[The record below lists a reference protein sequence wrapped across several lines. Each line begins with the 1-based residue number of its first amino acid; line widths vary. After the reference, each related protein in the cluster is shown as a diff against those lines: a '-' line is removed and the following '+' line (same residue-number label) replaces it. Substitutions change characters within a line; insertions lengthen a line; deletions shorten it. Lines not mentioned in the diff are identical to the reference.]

1 MITIDKLSKRFGTH
15 YGLRD
20 ITTEIPE
27 GSIYGLVG
35 SNGSGKSTL
44 LRLIAGIYQADRGS
58 ITFDGKPVFE
68 HPETKVRMFYIS
80 DDQYTERSSSIAEMA
95 EVYTHIYPDYDK
107 KMALEMAE
115 RFGLDAKAK
124 LKTFSKGMQRQA
136 HIILGLAAKPQVLLC
151 DETFDGLDP
160 VKRRAVKQIFS
171 QMVLDYGTT
180 VLIASHN
187 LRELEDICDHIGLLH
202 GGQLVFQRSLDDLE
216 SDIFKLQVAFKMVR
230 RKEDFASLEP
240 VTFEQRGRMISMIVR
255 GKRESI
261 QERIDAMQPLYAE
274 ILPLTLE
281 EIFITEMEVLGY
293 DIEDILQ

>member
-124 LKTFSKGMQRQA
+124 FKTFSKGMQRQT

-160 VKRRAVKQIFS
+160 VKCRAVKQIFS

>member
-230 RKEDFASLEP
+230 CKEDFASLEP

>member
-151 DETFDGLDP
+151 DETLDGLDP
-160 VKRRAVKQIFS
+160 AKRRAVKQIFS

>member
-1 MITIDKLSKRFGTH
+1 MITIDKVNKRFGKH

-20 ITTEIPE
+20 MTTEIPD

-44 LRLIAGIYQADRGS
+44 LRLIAGIYQADQ
-58 ITFDGKPVFE
+58 GKILVNGQPVFE
-68 HPETKVRMFYIS
+68 NPQAKVHMFYIS
-80 DDQYTERSSSIAEMA
+80 DDQYTERSSSIAEMV
-95 EVYTHIYPDYDK
+95 EIYTHFYPDYDK
-107 KMALEMAE
+107 TMAFDLAK
-115 RFGLDAKAK
+115 RFGLDARAK
-124 LKTFSKGMQRQA
+124 FKTFSKGMQRQA
-136 HIILGLAAKPQVLLC
+136 HIILGLAAKPRVLLC

-160 VKRRAVKQIFS
+160 VKRRAVKQLFS

-180 VLIASHN
+180 VVIASHN

-202 GGQLVFQRSLDDLE
+202 SGQLVFQRSLDDLE
-216 SDIFKLQVAFKMVR
+216 RDIFKLQAAFKMVR
-230 RKEDFASLEP
+230 RKEDFANLAP

-255 GKRESI
+255 GKREDI
-261 QERIDAMQPLYAE
+261 QEQINAMQPLYAE

-293 DIEDILQ
+293 DIDDILQ

>member
-15 YGLRD
+15 YGLCD

-124 LKTFSKGMQRQA
+124 FKTFSKGMQRQA

>member
-1 MITIDKLSKRFGTH
+1 MITIDKLSKRFGAH

-44 LRLIAGIYQADRGS
+44 LRLIAGIYQADRGQVVV
-58 ITFDGKPVFE
+58 DGKPVFE

-107 KMALEMAE
+107 EMALAMAE
-115 RFGLDAKAK
+115 RFGLDTKAK
-124 LKTFSKGMQRQA
+124 FKTFSKGMQRQA

-230 RKEDFASLEP
+230 RKEDFAALNP

>member
-44 LRLIAGIYQADRGS
+44 LRLIAGIYQADRGGV
-58 ITFDGKPVFE
+58 FVDGKPVFE
-68 HPETKVRMFYIS
+68 NPETKVRMFYIS

-107 KMALEMAE
+107 KMALEMAA
-115 RFGLDAKAK
+115 RFGLDSKAK
-124 LKTFSKGMQRQA
+124 FKTFSKGMQRQA

-230 RKEDFASLEP
+230 RKEDFVTLEP

-255 GKRESI
+255 GKREAI
-261 QERIDAMQPLYAE
+261 QERIDTMQPLYAE

>member
-1 MITIDKLSKRFGTH
+1 MITIDKLSKRFGAH

-20 ITTEIPE
+20 ITTEIPG

-44 LRLIAGIYQADRGS
+44 LRLIAGIYQADRGQVVV
-58 ITFDGKPVFE
+58 DGKPVFE

-107 KMALEMAE
+107 EMALAMAE
-115 RFGLDAKAK
+115 RFGLDTKAK
-124 LKTFSKGMQRQA
+124 FKTFSKGMQRQA

-230 RKEDFASLEP
+230 RKEDFAALNP

>member
-124 LKTFSKGMQRQA
+124 LKIFSKGMQRQA

>member
-1 MITIDKLSKRFGTH
+1 M
-15 YGLRD
+15 
-20 ITTEIPE
+20 
-27 GSIYGLVG
+27 G

-115 RFGLDAKAK
+115 RFGLNAKAK

-136 HIILGLAAKPQVLLC
+136 HFFLGLAAKAQVLLC

-171 QMVLDYGTT
+171 QMVLDYGTS
-180 VLIASHN
+180 VLIAY
-187 LRELEDICDHIGLLH
+187 HI
-202 GGQLVFQRSLDDLE
+202 
-216 SDIFKLQVAFKMVR
+216 
-230 RKEDFASLEP
+230 
-240 VTFEQRGRMISMIVR
+240 
-255 GKRESI
+255 
-261 QERIDAMQPLYAE
+261 
-274 ILPLTLE
+274 
-281 EIFITEMEVLGY
+281 
-293 DIEDILQ
+293 

>member
-15 YGLRD
+15 YGIRD

-27 GSIYGLVG
+27 GSVYGLVG

-58 ITFDGKPVFE
+58 VAVDGKPVFE

-80 DDQYTERSSSIAEMA
+80 DDQYTERSSSIADMA
-95 EVYTHIYPDYDK
+95 DMYTGIYPDYDK
-107 KMALEMAE
+107 AMALEMAE

-124 LKTFSKGMQRQA
+124 FKTFSKGMQRQA

-230 RKEDFASLEP
+230 REDDFKALEP
-240 VTFEQRGRMISMIVR
+240 VTFEQRGRMVSMIVR
-255 GKRESI
+255 GKREAI
-261 QERIDAMQPLYAE
+261 LDTVDAMNPLYAE
-274 ILPLTLE
+274 MLPLTLE
-281 EIFITEMEVLGY
+281 EIFITEMEVFGY

>member
-124 LKTFSKGMQRQA
+124 FKTFSKGMQRQV